1 MEKNGAKFLSM
12 AAYARHRGC
21 DRSYV
26 TRLVQRGVLP
36 LLPDRRLDRD
46 VCDSIMAT
54 EIRPRHVSQPSRS
67 RTQAR
72 RDYIEAQTQHE
83 FYRGQVQKLKFEL
96 MAGELVSGDKI
107 LEVATGMFASCRTR
121 VGRIPKAYACQLC
134 GQSVEIIEEILSKA
148 FLDALRVLDID
159 AFASSV
165 RSDAFAVKDD
175 PNTSTRVH

>member
-46 VCDSIMAT
+46 VCDSIMAS
-54 EIRPRHVSQPSRS
+54 EIRPRTVSQASRK
-67 RTQAR
+67 REDR
-72 RDYIEAQTQHE
+72 EALVEAMTKHE
-83 FYRGQVQKLKFEL
+83 DYRGRVMKLKYEL
-96 MAGELVSGDKI
+96 AAGQLVSGDRV
-107 LEVATGMFASCRTR
+107 LETATNMFASCRTR
-121 VGRIPKAYACQLC
+121 VGRIPKAYACQVA
-134 GQSVEIIEEILSKA
+134 GQSVEIIEEILSEA